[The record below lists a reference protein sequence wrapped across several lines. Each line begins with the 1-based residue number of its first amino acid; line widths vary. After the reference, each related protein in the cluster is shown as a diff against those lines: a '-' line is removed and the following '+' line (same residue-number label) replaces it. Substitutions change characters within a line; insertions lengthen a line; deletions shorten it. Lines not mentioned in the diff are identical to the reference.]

1 MTLEMSTFGSL
12 CLLTSMYWSPDGVS
26 IHKRGFF
33 YGWTLLTFV
42 STAII
47 LKQPLI
53 IKLTEMSCKS
63 WVLGNFLILN
73 LMPFLADSSCFEC
86 IWRYSGGISDAIFW
100 WYQEGTCYIYLVLS
114 AAQLKIKVTAHQ
126 TKQILYITWHRQT
139 CKLLFM
145 AMKPIVVFYTGQS
158 TVSIQ
163 LSSSFHTILRYIYI
177 YIHTHILFQ
186 IRI

>member
-63 WVLGNFLILN
+63 CVLGNFLILN
-73 LMPFLADSSCFEC
+73 LLPFLADSSCFEC

-100 WYQEGTCYIYLVLS
+100 WYQEGTFYVYLVLS
-114 AAQLKIKVTAHQ
+114 AA
-126 TKQILYITWHRQT
+126 
-139 CKLLFM
+139 
-145 AMKPIVVFYTGQS
+145 
-158 TVSIQ
+158 
-163 LSSSFHTILRYIYI
+163 
-177 YIHTHILFQ
+177 
-186 IRI
+186 